1 METSGW
7 VKAGQAM
14 AGIARLLPASVLSA
28 FLVVMAAAFLGS
40 GGSVVAVVWLLA
52 GLAVLTR
59 VGGASRS
66 ACVLALPPRSAIL
79 ARR

>member
-7 VKAGQAM
+7 VKAAQAM

-40 GGSVVAVVWLLA
+40 WGSVVG
-52 GLAVLTR
+52 GLAPGWPR
-59 VGGASRS
+59 GPNPGGGASRS